1 MLLNLVRPTAA
12 AFAFGTL
19 VALLSLTAHAETV
32 EVTSKNGKENSA
44 LVYGLYRPL
53 DGGTGKIEGSE
64 DQGDNR
70 GGNGAIVMSLKQCT
84 TGEGQSCQK
93 SRSAVAY
100 DIGDLNKTQLSDLG
114 TISYDYYT
122 DDLKGQGKDTAF
134 KFYCN
139 NNTSI
144 NANHEAPVTG
154 SWTTRTVDLATATFY
169 RYVELKA
176 GEQGYQVG
184 KKNKGTVTQTL
195 SDWAADD
202 RWCSGRTSKVTAMQI
217 GAGDKVGIGAD
228 AKVYL
233 DYLDFGEAMGRVGNA
248 DKPKPGD
255 VFNFEFPA
263 VESPPTVETIIVDS
277 ADDGWAIAGWSKPL
291 PRPIVGIADKNGGTS
306 SSLDLSLDGG
316 IEGGQVSVTLT
327 PEKFPDGIQVLGD
340 LKGLSWW
347 AHHDREFGYPKVS
360 IVINCPTDGACG
372 TSGHE
377 NIYFSPRNQGL
388 VENVWGKVEVDFEG
402 SLFRNNGGL
411 GNGDP
416 VDLTLDQW
424 IQEYPNAEI
433 RRIQWTY
440 GSSGSTTPSEG
451 IVSYIDHL
459 EINSTT
465 YDFEGELTK
474 APQSP
479 ANLKATP
486 GDKSVSVAFTPGA
499 DNGAAITD
507 YECRLDIVGGA
518 RGEDYFSCG
527 AAVSPSISSPERVD
541 LSGLDNG
548 IDYNLRLRSVNNQG
562 TKSGKSEVMFAPR
575 TPATSDDVTVNSPDQ
590 GFYLSGWTSSYAQTR
605 DPAGDG
611 EAPGTA
617 SLNAGLAGEGGDRWG
632 LMIKPESIS
641 ERKVTRLY
649 DLTSLSFRYKTN
661 EVRNYPRLGIRLVG
675 NGDLGNGLVEED
687 VVQLNVAMDKAPQTT
702 PGTWNTFTVD
712 FATTLFRRASD
723 GYLLTL
729 QEWID
734 IKGNREIFLFR
745 WQTGNGNE
753 QIATTQETY
762 LDFIEING
770 LTYNFEVA
778 KLEVKPGAPTITGV
792 TPGDGSAVVSFTAGA
807 DNGTTIN
814 RYQYRVNKEG
824 WVKSTNGTASPIT
837 ITGLT
842 NGVPVDIKIRAFA
855 SVESPPNVASLPSN
869 TVSVTPAGLPLP
881 PTALSASGGD
891 QLAVVDFTA
900 AGTANGAEISNY
912 QVSVN
917 GAGYV
922 ALSPAQTSSPVTV
935 AGLTNGQTSTISL
948 KTVTSV
954 GVRDASDAV
963 SVVLSPPSSGGGSP
977 EPEATVP
984 GAPVIGT
991 ITTSGDGSAT
1001 IAFTGGSSNGAAI
1014 SNYQYRLN
1022 DGDWVA
1028 RAPVSAAS
1036 PLTLEGLEIGSA
1048 YEVSLR
1054 AVNTK
1059 GAGASSG
1066 AGQFSLAQKQTIVE
1080 SDTGGTLTLAIQT
1093 VAGSTCSIN
1102 ADSVALSPV
1111 PAVQANVTRSYVN
1124 MLNFSLERCAT
1135 GESVD
1140 VTLTL
1145 SDDAPAG
1152 SVPYKYTDGQWSVI
1166 EGATLTDK
1174 VVRYTLVDGGP
1185 LDESS
1190 IPGQIDDPAT
1200 VAVPS
1205 GKPEAPDDL
1214 SATAGNGEATV
1225 SFTPGDD
1232 GGSALTNYLYSVDD
1246 VNYVALDPA
1255 DTTSPITITNL
1266 TNGEG
1271 VSITLKA
1278 RNSQGDS
1285 PVSEPVVVI
1294 PVAPAAPV
1302 VPVPLPLWLFAML
1315 TGLISWLGYRRLKQ
1329 G

>member
-1 MLLNLVRPTAA
+1 MD
-12 AFAFGTL
+12 F
-19 VALLSLTAHAETV
+19 
-32 EVTSKNGKENSA
+32 
-44 LVYGLYRPL
+44 
-53 DGGTGKIEGSE
+53 
-64 DQGDNR
+64 
-70 GGNGAIVMSLKQCT
+70 
-84 TGEGQSCQK
+84 
-93 SRSAVAY
+93 
-100 DIGDLNKTQLSDLG
+100 
-114 TISYDYYT
+114 
-122 DDLKGQGKDTAF
+122 
-134 KFYCN
+134 
-139 NNTSI
+139 
-144 NANHEAPVTG
+144 
-154 SWTTRTVDLATATFY
+154 
-169 RYVELKA
+169 
-176 GEQGYQVG
+176 
-184 KKNKGTVTQTL
+184 
-195 SDWAADD
+195 
-202 RWCSGRTSKVTAMQI
+202 
-217 GAGDKVGIGAD
+217 DK
-228 AKVYL
+228 
-233 DYLDFGEAMGRVGNA
+233 
-248 DKPKPGD
+248 
-255 VFNFEFPA
+255 
-263 VESPPTVETIIVDS
+263 
-277 ADDGWAIAGWSKPL
+277 
-291 PRPIVGIADKNGGTS
+291 
-306 SSLDLSLDGG
+306 
-316 IEGGQVSVTLT
+316 
-327 PEKFPDGIQVLGD
+327 
-340 LKGLSWW
+340 
-347 AHHDREFGYPKVS
+347 
-360 IVINCPTDGACG
+360 
-372 TSGHE
+372 
-377 NIYFSPRNQGL
+377 
-388 VENVWGKVEVDFEG
+388 
-402 SLFRNNGGL
+402 
-411 GNGDP
+411 
-416 VDLTLDQW
+416 
-424 IQEYPNAEI
+424 
-433 RRIQWTY
+433 
-440 GSSGSTTPSEG
+440 
-451 IVSYIDHL
+451 
-459 EINSTT
+459 
-465 YDFEGELTK
+465 
-474 APQSP
+474 
-479 ANLKATP
+479 
-486 GDKSVSVAFTPGA
+486 
-499 DNGAAITD
+499 
-507 YECRLDIVGGA
+507 
-518 RGEDYFSCG
+518 
-527 AAVSPSISSPERVD
+527 
-541 LSGLDNG
+541 
-548 IDYNLRLRSVNNQG
+548 
-562 TKSGKSEVMFAPR
+562 
-575 TPATSDDVTVNSPDQ
+575 
-590 GFYLSGWTSSYAQTR
+590 
-605 DPAGDG
+605 
-611 EAPGTA
+611 
-617 SLNAGLAGEGGDRWG
+617 
-632 LMIKPESIS
+632 
-641 ERKVTRLY
+641 
-649 DLTSLSFRYKTN
+649 
-661 EVRNYPRLGIRLVG
+661 
-675 NGDLGNGLVEED
+675 
-687 VVQLNVAMDKAPQTT
+687 
-702 PGTWNTFTVD
+702 
-712 FATTLFRRASD
+712 TLFRRASD
-723 GYLLTL
+723 GWLLTL

-734 IKGNREIFLFR
+734 KKGNREIFLFR

-753 QIATTQETY
+753 QIKTTQETY

-770 LTYNFEVA
+770 LTHNFEVA
-778 KLEVKPGAPTITGV
+778 KLEVKPDAPTITGV

-807 DNGTTIN
+807 DNGGTID
-814 RYQYRVNKEG
+814 RYQYQVNKEG

-837 ITGLT
+837 VTGLT
-842 NGVPVDIKIRAFA
+842 NGVTVDIKIKAFA
-855 SVESPPNVASLPSN
+855 STNSDGNKGSLPSDS
-869 TVSVTPAGLPLP
+869 VSVTPAGLPLP

-954 GVRDASDAV
+954 GVSDASDAV

-977 EPEATVP
+977 EPEAAVP

-1001 IAFTGGSSNGAAI
+1001 IAFTAGSSNGAAI

-1028 RAPVSAAS
+1028 RAPASSAS

-1066 AGQFSLAQKQTIVE
+1066 AGQFSLAQKQMIVE
-1080 SDTGGTLTLAIQT
+1080 SDTGGTLTLAIET

-1111 PAVQANVTRSYVN
+1111 PAVQANVTRSYLN

-1285 PVSEPVVVI
+1285 PVSEPVVVV

-1315 TGLISWLGYRRLKQ
+1315 TGLISWLGYRRLKLV
-1329 G
+1329 

>member
-1 MLLNLVRPTAA
+1 MLLDLVRPKLP
-12 AFAFGTL
+12 AFAFGAL
-19 VALLSLTAHAETV
+19 IALLSVTAYAETV
-32 EVTSKNGKENSA
+32 PVTDDRLADSLGLSSPLTGESNGDIK
-44 LVYGLYRPL
+44 
-53 DGGTGKIEGSE
+53 GSRA
-64 DQGDNR
+64 QTDNR
-70 GGNGAIVMSLKQCT
+70 GGNAAIVMSLTECNKAES
-84 TGEGQSCQK
+84 GECPA
-93 SRSAVAY
+93 SRSTVAFKVPQ
-100 DIGDLNKTQLSDLG
+100 GGSSLTGLQKNQLSGLG
-114 TISYDYYT
+114 TVSFDYFAS
-122 DDLKGQGKDTAF
+122 DLYGKDIEF
-134 KFYCN
+134 KFRCN

-144 NANHEAPVTG
+144 TANTSDLLVTN
-154 SWTTRTVDLATATFY
+154 SWTTRAVDLSTATFY
-169 RYVELKA
+169 RSIQNA
-176 GEQGYQVG
+176 DGYRSIENADG
-184 KKNKGTVTQTL
+184 IDEPKTQTL
-195 SDWAADD
+195 AEWENDPD
-202 RWCSGRTSKVTAMQI
+202 WCSSFFWVTHMQI
-217 GAGDKVGIGAD
+217 GVGDDQGIAGDAQ
-228 AKVYL
+228 VYL
-233 DYLDFGEAMGRVGNA
+233 DYLDFGNA
-248 DKPKPGD
+248 TDD
-255 VFNFEFPA
+255 VYNFEFSA

-277 ADDGWAIAGWSKPL
+277 ADDGWAIAGWSNPL
-291 PRPIVGIADKNGGTS
+291 PRPIVGIADKNGGATT
-306 SSLDLSLDGG
+306 SLDLSLGG
-316 IEGGQVSVTLT
+316 DIEGGQVTVTLT

-340 LKGLSWW
+340 LKSLSWW

-360 IVINCPTDGACG
+360 ILINCPTDGACG
-372 TSGHE
+372 TSGQE
-377 NIYFSPRNQGL
+377 DIYFLPRNQGL
-388 VENVWGKVEVDFEG
+388 VENVWGKVEVDFDG

-416 VDLTLDQW
+416 VDLTLNQW

-433 RRIQWTY
+433 RRIQWGY
-440 GSSGSTTPSEG
+440 GWKGGTTPPEG
-451 IVSYIDHL
+451 YVSYIDHL
-459 EINSTT
+459 ELNSTT
-465 YDFEGELTK
+465 YDFAF
-474 APQSP
+474 APPP
-479 ANLKATP
+479 APKRPKNLKATP
-486 GDKSVSVAFTPGA
+486 GDKSVSVAFTPNG
-499 DNGAAITD
+499 DNGTAITD
-507 YECRLDIVGGA
+507 YECRLDIVGGNN
-518 RGEDYFSCG
+518 GEFFSCG
-527 AAVSPSISSPERVD
+527 GAVSPSISSPERVD
-541 LSGLDNG
+541 LPGLDNG
-548 IDYNLRLRSVNNQG
+548 IDYNLRLRAVNLEG
-562 TKSGKSEVMFAPR
+562 VPSGKSDVMFAPR
-575 TPATSDDVTVNSPDQ
+575 APASSDDVTVNSPDQ
-590 GFYLSGWTSSYAQTR
+590 GFYFAGWTSSYAQTR
-605 DPAGDG
+605 PPAGS
-611 EAPGTA
+611 EYEVPGTA
-617 SLNAGLAGEGGDRWG
+617 SLNAGLIGEGGDLWG
-632 LMIKPESIS
+632 LVIKPESIS

-649 DLTSLSFRYKTN
+649 DLTSLSFRYQTD

-687 VVQLNVAMDKAPQTT
+687 VVQLDVAMDKAPETT
-702 PGTWNTFTVD
+702 PGTWNTFTVKFD
-712 FATTLFRRASD
+712 ETVFRRASD

-745 WQTGNGNE
+745 WQTGDGNE

-762 LDFIEING
+762 IDFIEING
-770 LTYNFEVA
+770 LTHNFEVT
-778 KLEVKPGAPTITGV
+778 KLEVKPDAPTITGV
-792 TPGDGSAVVSFTAGA
+792 TPGDGSAVVEFTAGA

-814 RYQYRVNKEG
+814 RYQYQVNKEG
-824 WVKSTNGTASPIT
+824 WVKSANGTASPIT

-855 SVESPPNVASLPSN
+855 SVESPPNVASLPSS
-869 TVSVTPAGLPLP
+869 TVSVTPAGVPLP

-891 QLAVVDFTA
+891 QLAVVDFNA

-954 GVRDASDAV
+954 GVSDASDAV
-963 SVVLSPPSSGGGSP
+963 SVALSPPSSGGGSP
-977 EPEATVP
+977 EPEAAVP
-984 GAPVIGT
+984 GAPVIGA
-991 ITTSGDGSAT
+991 ITTSNEGAAT
-1001 IAFTGGSSNGAAI
+1001 IAFTAGSSNGADI

-1022 DGDWVA
+1022 GGDWVA
-1028 RAPVSAAS
+1028 RAPASSAS
-1036 PLTLEGLEIGSA
+1036 PLILEGLEIGFA

-1066 AGQFSLAQKQTIVE
+1066 AGRFSLAQTQMIVE
-1080 SDTGGTLTLAIQT
+1080 SDTGGTLTLAIET

-1140 VTLTL
+1140 VSITL
-1145 SDDAPAG
+1145 SDDPPVG

-1174 VVRYTLVDGGP
+1174 VIRYTLVDGGP

-1225 SFTPGDD
+1225 SFTPGGD

-1285 PVSEPVVVI
+1285 PVSEPVVVV

-1315 TGLISWLGYRRLKQ
+1315 TGLISWLGYRRLKLV
-1329 G
+1329 

>member
-1 MLLNLVRPTAA
+1 MLLNSVRPRPA
-12 AFAFGTL
+12 AFVLGTL
-19 VALLSLTAHAETV
+19 VAFLSVTAYAETV
-32 EVTSKNGKENSA
+32 VDVANRKEA
-44 LVYGLYRPL
+44 LGLGIYVPL
-53 DGGTGKIEGSE
+53 DGGNGKIEGSE
-64 DQGDNR
+64 KEGDKR
-70 GGNGAIVMSLKQCT
+70 GGNGAIVMSLKKCT
-84 TGEGQSCQK
+84 TGENSPCQR

-100 DIGDLNKTQLSDLG
+100 DIGKLQKKEDLEDLG

-122 DDLKGQGKDTAF
+122 DDLQGKDTAF

-139 NNTSI
+139 NNTLI
-144 NANHEAPVTG
+144 NANHDAQVTG

-169 RYVELKA
+169 GYVELKP
-176 GEQGYQVG
+176 GEEEFGYREG
-184 KKNKGTVTQTL
+184 EKKKGTVTQTL
-195 SDWAADD
+195 DGWAADS
-202 RWCSGRTSKVTAMQI
+202 RWCSGIFRVTAMQI
-217 GAGDKVGIGAD
+217 GVGDTKGIGAD
-228 AKVYL
+228 AQVYL
-233 DYLDFGEAMGRVGNA
+233 DYLDFGGAVGLVGNSVQ
-248 DKPKPGD
+248 PGE
-255 VFNFEFPA
+255 VYNFEYPA
-263 VESPPTVETIIVDS
+263 VESPPTEETIIVDS

-291 PRPIVGIADKNGGTS
+291 PRPIVGIADKNGGAS
-306 SSLDLSLDGG
+306 SSLDLSLGG
-316 IEGGQVSVTLT
+316 DIEGGQVAVTLT

-340 LKGLSWW
+340 LKSLSWW

-360 IVINCPTDGACG
+360 VVINCPTDGACG
-372 TSGHE
+372 ASGQE

-388 VENVWGKVEVDFEG
+388 VENVWGKVEADFDG
-402 SLFRNNGGL
+402 SVFRNNGGL

-416 VDLTLDQW
+416 RDLTLDQW

-465 YDFEGELTK
+465 YDFKGELTK

-479 ANLKATP
+479 SNLKATP
-486 GDKSVSVAFTPGA
+486 GDESVSVAFTPGA

-518 RGEDYFSCG
+518 RGDDYFSCG
-527 AAVSPSISSPERVD
+527 EAVSPSISEPEKIELD
-541 LSGLDNG
+541 GLDNG

-575 TPATSDDVTVNSPDQ
+575 APATSDDVTVNSPDQ

-605 DPAGDG
+605 DPAGG
-611 EAPGTA
+611 EYETPGTA
-617 SLNAGLAGEGGDRWG
+617 SLNAGLAGAGGDRWG
-632 LMIKPESIS
+632 LMINPESIT

-649 DLTSLSFRYKTN
+649 DLTSLSFRYQTDD
-661 EVRNYPRLGIRLVG
+661 VRNYPRLGIRLVG

-687 VVQLNVAMDKAPQTT
+687 VIQLDVAMDKAPQTT
-702 PGTWNTFTVD
+702 PGSWNTFTVD
-712 FATTLFRRASD
+712 FDETLFRRGSD
-723 GYLLTL
+723 GWLLTL

-753 QIATTQETY
+753 EIATTQETY
-762 LDFIEING
+762 IDFIEING
-770 LTYNFEVA
+770 LTHNFEVT
-778 KLEVKPGAPTITGV
+778 KLEVRPDAPTITGV
-792 TPGDGSAVVSFTAGA
+792 TPGNGSAVVDFTAGA
-807 DNGTTIN
+807 DNGGTID

-824 WVKSTNGTASPIT
+824 WANSTNGTASPIT

-842 NGVPVDIKIRAFA
+842 NGVTVDIKIRAFA
-855 SVESPPNVASLPSN
+855 SANSDGSVASFPSS
-869 TVSVTPAGLPLP
+869 TVSVTPAGVPLP

-935 AGLTNGQTSTISL
+935 TGLTNGQTSTLSL

-954 GVRDASDAV
+954 GVSDASDAV
-963 SVVLSPPSSGGGSP
+963 SVAPSSG
-977 EPEATVP
+977 ATVP

-991 ITTSGDGSAT
+991 ITTSGAGSAT
-1001 IAFTGGSSNGAAI
+1001 IAFTAGSSNGADI

-1022 DGDWVA
+1022 GGDWVA
-1028 RAPVSAAS
+1028 RAPASAAS

-1059 GAGASSG
+1059 GAGAPSG
-1066 AGQFSLAQKQTIVE
+1066 AGQFSLSQKQIIVE
-1080 SDTGGTLTLAIQT
+1080 ADNGGTLTLAIET
-1093 VAGSTCSIN
+1093 GAGSTCSIN
-1102 ADSVALSPV
+1102 ADSVALRPV
-1111 PAVQANVTRSYVN
+1111 PALQANVTRSYVN

-1140 VTLTL
+1140 VIITL

-1152 SVPYKYTDGQWSVI
+1152 SVPYKYTDGQWSAI
-1166 EGATLTDK
+1166 EGATLTDR
-1174 VVRYTLVDGGP
+1174 VIRYPLVDGGP

-1214 SATAGNGEATV
+1214 SATAGNGEASV
-1225 SFTPGDD
+1225 SFTPGGD
-1232 GGSALTNYLYSVDD
+1232 GGFALTNYLYSVDD
-1246 VNYVALDPA
+1246 VNYVPLDPA
-1255 DTTSPITITNL
+1255 DTTSPITIPNL

-1278 RNSQGDS
+1278 RNSEGDS
-1285 PVSEPVVVI
+1285 PASEPVVVV
-1294 PVAPAAPV
+1294 PVATAAPV
-1302 VPVPLPLWLFAML
+1302 VPVPLPLWVFAML
-1315 TGLISWLGYRRLKQ
+1315 TGLISWLGYRRLKRV
-1329 G
+1329 

>member
-1 MLLNLVRPTAA
+1 MKFGKFMFFSIG
-12 AFAFGTL
+12 AFI
-19 VALLSLTAHAETV
+19 SLTANAETIV
-32 EVTSKNGKENSA
+32 DVPNKIEA
-44 LVYGLYRPL
+44 LGLGIYAPL
-53 DGGTGKIEGSE
+53 DGGNGKIEGSE
-64 DQGDNR
+64 KEGDKR
-70 GGNGAIVMSLKQCT
+70 GGNGAIVMSLKKCT
-84 TGEGQSCQK
+84 TGEDNRCQR

-100 DIGDLNKTQLSDLG
+100 DIGDLKKTELSGLG
-114 TISYDYYT
+114 IISYDYYT
-122 DDLKGQGKDTAF
+122 DDLQGKDTAF

-139 NNTSI
+139 NNTLI
-144 NANHEAPVTG
+144 TANHDAQVTG
-154 SWTTRTVDLATATFY
+154 NWTTRTVDLATATFY
-169 RYVELKA
+169 RSI
-176 GEQGYQVG
+176 
-184 KKNKGTVTQTL
+184 KNADGIYEPRTQTL
-195 SDWAADD
+195 AEWAGDKD
-202 RWCSGRTSKVTAMQI
+202 WCSGIFKVTAMQI
-217 GAGDKVGIGAD
+217 GAGDKEGIGAD
-228 AKVYL
+228 AQVYL
-233 DYLDFGEAMGRVGNA
+233 DYLDFGGAVVLVGNSVQ
-248 DKPKPGD
+248 PGE
-255 VFNFEFPA
+255 VYNFEYPA

-277 ADDGWAIAGWSKPL
+277 ADKGWAIAGWSKPL
-291 PRPIVGIADKNGGTS
+291 PRPIVGIADKNGGAT
-306 SSLDLSLDGG
+306 SLDLSLDGG
-316 IEGGQVSVTLT
+316 IEGGQVAVTLT

-340 LKGLSWW
+340 LKSLSWF

-360 IVINCPTDGACG
+360 VVINCPTDGACG
-372 TSGHE
+372 ASGQE
-377 NIYFSPRNQGL
+377 NIYFAPRNQGL
-388 VENVWGKVEVDFEG
+388 VENVWGKVEVDFDG
-402 SLFRNNGGL
+402 SIFRNNGGL

-424 IQEYPNAEI
+424 IREYPNAEI

-440 GSSGSTTPSEG
+440 GSKGSATPSEG

-465 YDFEGELTK
+465 YDFAFELTK

-479 ANLKATP
+479 SNLKATP
-486 GDKSVSVAFTPGA
+486 GDESVSVAFTAGA

-518 RGEDYFSCG
+518 RGDDYFSCG
-527 AAVSPSISSPERVD
+527 AAVSPSISEPEKIELD
-541 LSGLDNG
+541 GLDNG

-575 TPATSDDVTVNSPDQ
+575 APATSDDVTVNSPDQ
-590 GFYLSGWTSSYAQTR
+590 GFYLSGWTSSYAQDR
-605 DPAGDG
+605 DPAGG
-611 EAPGTA
+611 EYEAPGTA

-649 DLTSLSFRYKTN
+649 DLTSLSFRYQTDD
-661 EVRNYPRLGIRLVG
+661 VRNYPRLGIRLVG

-687 VVQLNVAMDKAPQTT
+687 VIQLDVAMDKAPQTT

-712 FATTLFRRASD
+712 FDKTLFRRASD
-723 GYLLTL
+723 GWLLTL

-734 IKGNREIFLFR
+734 KKGNREIFLFR
-745 WQTGNGNE
+745 WQTGNGNG

-762 LDFIEING
+762 IDFIEING
-770 LTYNFEVA
+770 LTHNFEVA
-778 KLEVKPGAPTITGV
+778 KLEVRPDAPTITGI

-814 RYQYRVNKEG
+814 RYQYQVNKEG

-842 NGVPVDIKIRAFA
+842 NGVTVDIKIRAFA
-855 SVESPPNVASLPSN
+855 SVDSPPNVASLPSN

-881 PTALSASGGD
+881 PLALSASGGD
-891 QLAVVDFTA
+891 QLAVVDFNA

-935 AGLTNGQTSTISL
+935 TGLTNGQTSTLSL

-954 GVRDASDAV
+954 GASAASAAV
-963 SVVLSPPSSGGGSP
+963 SVALSPPSSGGGSP
-977 EPEATVP
+977 ETEATVP
-984 GAPVIGT
+984 DAPVIGT
-991 ITTSGDGSAT
+991 ITTTSDDGSAT
-1001 IAFTGGSSNGAAI
+1001 IAFTAGSSNGADI

-1022 DGDWVA
+1022 GGDWVA
-1028 RAPVSAAS
+1028 RAPASAAS

-1059 GAGASSG
+1059 GAGASSE
-1066 AGQFSLAQKQTIVE
+1066 AGSFSLPQQSIFIEAQE
-1080 SDTGGTLTLAIQT
+1080 GNLTLAIET
-1093 VAGSTCSIN
+1093 VAGSTCSIDPDN
-1102 ADSVALSPV
+1102 LGLTSA
-1111 PAVQANVTRSYVN
+1111 PAIEDNVELAYPN
-1124 MLNFSLERCAT
+1124 MLDFSLIRCAT

-1140 VTLTL
+1140 VSITL
-1145 SDDAPAG
+1145 SEDPPAG

-1166 EGATLTDK
+1166 EGATLADR
-1174 VVRYTLVDGGP
+1174 VIRYTLVDGGP
-1185 LDESS
+1185 LDSSS
-1190 IPGQIDDPAT
+1190 IAGQIDDPAT

-1205 GKPEAPDDL
+1205 GKPEAPKNL

-1225 SFTPGDD
+1225 SFTPGGDSGFD
-1232 GGSALTNYLYSVDD
+1232 LNNYLYSVDG
-1246 VNYVALDPA
+1246 VNYVPLDPA
-1255 DTTSPITITNL
+1255 DTTTPITIPNL

-1278 RNSQGDS
+1278 RNSEEDS
-1285 PVSEPVVVI
+1285 PPSDPVVV
-1294 PVAPAAPV
+1294 VPAAPIV
-1302 VPVPLPLWLFAML
+1302 PAAPVPLPLWLFAML
-1315 TGLISWLGYRRLKQ
+1315 TGLLGWLGCRRLKLV
-1329 G
+1329 

>member
-1 MLLNLVRPTAA
+1 MLLNSVRPRPL
-12 AFAFGTL
+12 AFVLGTL
-19 VALLSLTAHAETV
+19 VASLSLTANAETIV
-32 EVTSKNGKENSA
+32 DVPNKIEA
-44 LVYGLYRPL
+44 LGLGIYAPL
-53 DGGTGKIEGSE
+53 DGGNGKIEGSE
-64 DQGDNR
+64 KEGDKR
-70 GGNGAIVMSLKQCT
+70 GGNGAIVMSLKKCT
-84 TGEGQSCQK
+84 TGEDNRCQL

-100 DIGDLNKTQLSDLG
+100 DIGDQKKTKLSGLG
-114 TISYDYYT
+114 IISYDYYT
-122 DDLKGQGKDTAF
+122 DDLQGKDTAF

-139 NNTSI
+139 NNTLI
-144 NANHEAPVTG
+144 TANHDAQVTG
-154 SWTTRTVDLATATFY
+154 NWTTRTVDLETATFY
-169 RYVELKA
+169 RSI
-176 GEQGYQVG
+176 
-184 KKNKGTVTQTL
+184 KNADGIYEPRTQTL
-195 SDWAADD
+195 AEWANDD
-202 RWCSGRTSKVTAMQI
+202 DWCSGRTSKVTAMQI
-217 GAGDKVGIGAD
+217 GAGDKEGIGAD
-228 AKVYL
+228 AQVYL
-233 DYLDFGEAMGRVGNA
+233 DYLDFGAAMGRAGNA

-277 ADDGWAIAGWSKPL
+277 ADDGWAIAGWSNPL
-291 PRPIVGIADKNGGTS
+291 PRPIVGIADKNGGATT
-306 SSLDLSLDGG
+306 SLDLSLGGG
-316 IEGGQVSVTLT
+316 IEGGQVAVTLT

-340 LKGLSWW
+340 LKSLSWW

-360 IVINCPTDGACG
+360 ILLNCPKDGACG
-372 TSGHE
+372 TSGKE
-377 NIYFSPRNQGL
+377 NIYFSPRNQAL
-388 VENVWGKVEVDFEG
+388 VENVWGKVEVDFDG
-402 SLFRNNGGL
+402 NVFRNNGGL
-411 GNGDP
+411 GVNGEP

-440 GSSGSTTPSEG
+440 GWSGGTTPPEG

-465 YDFEGELTK
+465 YDFAF
-474 APQSP
+474 APPP
-479 ANLKATP
+479 APKRPKNLKATP
-486 GDKSVSVAFTPGA
+486 GDESVSVAFTPNG
-499 DNGAAITD
+499 DNGTAITD
-507 YECRLDIVGGA
+507 YECRLDIVGGD
-518 RGEDYFSCG
+518 RGEFFSCG
-527 AAVSPSISSPERVD
+527 RAVSPSISSPERVD
-541 LSGLDNG
+541 LTGLDNG
-548 IDYNLRLRSVNNQG
+548 IDYNLRLRAVNLEG
-562 TKSGKSEVMFAPR
+562 VPSGKSDVMFAPR
-575 TPATSDDVTVNSPDQ
+575 APATSDDVTVNSPDQ

-605 DPAGDG
+605 DPAGG
-611 EAPGTA
+611 EYEAPGTA

-649 DLTSLSFRYKTN
+649 DLTSLSFRYQTD
-661 EVRNYPRLGIRLVG
+661 EVRNYPRLGIALVG

-687 VVQLNVAMDKAPQTT
+687 VIQLNAPMDKAPETT

-712 FATTLFRRASD
+712 FDETVFKRASD
-723 GYLLTL
+723 GHLLTL

-734 IKGNREIFLFR
+734 IKGSREIVLFR

-762 LDFIEING
+762 IDFIEING
-770 LTYNFEVA
+770 LTHNFEVET
-778 KLEVKPGAPTITGV
+778 LEVLPDAPTITGV
-792 TPGDGSAVVSFTAGA
+792 TPGDSSAVVEFTAGA

-814 RYQYRVNKEG
+814 RYEYQVNQEG

-842 NGVPVDIKIRAFA
+842 NGVTVDIKIKAFA
-855 SVESPPNVASLPSN
+855 STNSAGNLESLPSS
-869 TVSVTPAGLPLP
+869 TVSVTPAGVPLP

-891 QLAVVDFTA
+891 QLAVVDFNA
-900 AGTANGAEISNY
+900 AGTDNGTEISNY

-935 AGLTNGQTSTISL
+935 TGLTNGQTSTISL
-948 KTVTSV
+948 KTVTSM
-954 GVRDASDAV
+954 GVSAASDAV
-963 SVVLSPPSSGGGSP
+963 SVALSPPSSGGGSP

-984 GAPVIGT
+984 GAPVIGS
-991 ITTSGDGSAT
+991 ITTSDAGSAT
-1001 IAFTGGSSNGAAI
+1001 IAFTAGSSNGADI

-1028 RAPVSAAS
+1028 RTPASSAS
-1036 PLTLEGLEIGSA
+1036 PLILEGLAIGSA

-1066 AGQFSLAQKQTIVE
+1066 AGRFSLAQKQMIVE
-1080 SDTGGTLTLAIQT
+1080 ADTGGGTLTLAIET
-1093 VAGSTCSIN
+1093 VAGSSCSIN

-1140 VTLTL
+1140 VSITL

-1166 EGATLTDK
+1166 EGATLTGK
-1174 VVRYTLVDGGP
+1174 VIRYTLVDGGP

-1225 SFTPGDD
+1225 SFTPGGD
-1232 GGSALTNYLYSVDD
+1232 GGSALINYLYSVDD

-1285 PVSEPVVVI
+1285 PASEPVVVV

-1315 TGLISWLGYRRLKQ
+1315 TGLISWLGYQRLKLL
-1329 G
+1329 

>member
-1 MLLNLVRPTAA
+1 
-12 AFAFGTL
+12 
-19 VALLSLTAHAETV
+19 
-32 EVTSKNGKENSA
+32 
-44 LVYGLYRPL
+44 
-53 DGGTGKIEGSE
+53 
-64 DQGDNR
+64 
-70 GGNGAIVMSLKQCT
+70 
-84 TGEGQSCQK
+84 
-93 SRSAVAY
+93 
-100 DIGDLNKTQLSDLG
+100 
-114 TISYDYYT
+114 
-122 DDLKGQGKDTAF
+122 
-134 KFYCN
+134 
-139 NNTSI
+139 
-144 NANHEAPVTG
+144 
-154 SWTTRTVDLATATFY
+154 
-169 RYVELKA
+169 
-176 GEQGYQVG
+176 
-184 KKNKGTVTQTL
+184 
-195 SDWAADD
+195 
-202 RWCSGRTSKVTAMQI
+202 
-217 GAGDKVGIGAD
+217 
-228 AKVYL
+228 
-233 DYLDFGEAMGRVGNA
+233 
-248 DKPKPGD
+248 
-255 VFNFEFPA
+255 
-263 VESPPTVETIIVDS
+263 
-277 ADDGWAIAGWSKPL
+277 
-291 PRPIVGIADKNGGTS
+291 
-306 SSLDLSLDGG
+306 
-316 IEGGQVSVTLT
+316 
-327 PEKFPDGIQVLGD
+327 
-340 LKGLSWW
+340 
-347 AHHDREFGYPKVS
+347 
-360 IVINCPTDGACG
+360 
-372 TSGHE
+372 
-377 NIYFSPRNQGL
+377 
-388 VENVWGKVEVDFEG
+388 
-402 SLFRNNGGL
+402 
-411 GNGDP
+411 
-416 VDLTLDQW
+416 
-424 IQEYPNAEI
+424 
-433 RRIQWTY
+433 
-440 GSSGSTTPSEG
+440 
-451 IVSYIDHL
+451 
-459 EINSTT
+459 
-465 YDFEGELTK
+465 
-474 APQSP
+474 
-479 ANLKATP
+479 
-486 GDKSVSVAFTPGA
+486 
-499 DNGAAITD
+499 
-507 YECRLDIVGGA
+507 
-518 RGEDYFSCG
+518 
-527 AAVSPSISSPERVD
+527 
-541 LSGLDNG
+541 
-548 IDYNLRLRSVNNQG
+548 
-562 TKSGKSEVMFAPR
+562 
-575 TPATSDDVTVNSPDQ
+575 
-590 GFYLSGWTSSYAQTR
+590 
-605 DPAGDG
+605 
-611 EAPGTA
+611 
-617 SLNAGLAGEGGDRWG
+617 
-632 LMIKPESIS
+632 
-641 ERKVTRLY
+641 
-649 DLTSLSFRYKTN
+649 
-661 EVRNYPRLGIRLVG
+661 
-675 NGDLGNGLVEED
+675 
-687 VVQLNVAMDKAPQTT
+687 MDEAPQTT

-712 FATTLFRRASD
+712 FDETLFRRASN
-723 GYLLTL
+723 GVMRTL
-729 QEWID
+729 QGWID
-734 IKGNREIFLFR
+734 KKGNREVFLFR
-745 WQTGNGNE
+745 WKTGNGNE

-954 GVRDASDAV
+954 GVSDASDAV

-977 EPEATVP
+977 EPEAAVP

-1001 IAFTGGSSNGAAI
+1001 IAFTAGSSNGAAI

-1028 RAPVSAAS
+1028 RAPASSAS

-1066 AGQFSLAQKQTIVE
+1066 AGQFSLAQKQMIVE
-1080 SDTGGTLTLAIQT
+1080 SDTGGTLTLAIET

-1111 PAVQANVTRSYVN
+1111 PAVQANVTRSYLN

-1285 PVSEPVVVI
+1285 PVSEPVVVV

-1315 TGLISWLGYRRLKQ
+1315 TALISWLGYRRLKLV
-1329 G
+1329 